1 MARLLVVEDDPD
13 ILALVTAR
21 CRAAGHKVLSAT
33 SGQQALEALG
43 ETPPDVAILDVG
55 LPMMTGFELLTELRK
70 REGMD
75 AVPAI
80 FLSARVQQESIDAG
94 RALGATYL
102 TKPFVATA
110 LIAAVDGAVEL
121 LATSDGW

>member
-13 ILALVTAR
+13 ILSLVTAR
-21 CRAAGHKVLSAT
+21 CRAAGHKVLPAT

-43 ETPPDVAILDVG
+43 DTPPDVAILDVG

-102 TKPFVATA
+102 TKPFVASALLTA
-110 LIAAVDGAVEL
+110 IERALPVADEA
-121 LATSDGW
+121 W

>member
-1 MARLLVVEDDPD
+1 MARLLVVDDDPD
-13 ILALVTAR
+13 ILALVSAR

-33 SGQQALEALG
+33 SGQNALEALG

-75 AVPAI
+75 ALPAI

-94 RALGATYL
+94 LALGATYL
-102 TKPFVATA
+102 TKPFVASALLTA
-110 LIAAVDGAVEL
+110 IERALPAAD
-121 LATSDGW
+121 DGW

>member
-33 SGQQALEALG
+33 SGQQALDALG

-55 LPMMTGFELLTELRK
+55 LPMMTGFELLAELRK

-75 AVPAI
+75 SVPAI

-102 TKPFVATA
+102 TKPFIASALLTAIDQALPVA
-110 LIAAVDGAVEL
+110 DG
-121 LATSDGW
+121 SW

>member
-21 CRAAGHKVLSAT
+21 CRAAGHKVLAAT
-33 SGQQALEALG
+33 TGPEALDALG
-43 ETPPDVAILDVG
+43 ETAPDVAILDVG
-55 LPMMTGFELLTELRK
+55 LPVMTGFELLTELRS
-70 REGMD
+70 RAGMD

-80 FLSARVQQESIDAG
+80 FLSARVQQESIEAG

-102 TKPFVATA
+102 TKPFVASA
-110 LIAAVDGAVEL
+110 LLSAIDKALPAANED
-121 LATSDGW
+121 W

>member
-33 SGQQALEALG
+33 SGPEALDALG
-43 ETPPDVAILDVG
+43 DTAPDVAILDIG
-55 LPMMTGFELLTELRK
+55 LPLMTGFELFAELRK
-70 REGMD
+70 REAMETLP
-75 AVPAI
+75 VI
-80 FLSARVQQESIDAG
+80 FLSARVQQDSIDAG

-102 TKPFVATA
+102 TKPFVASALLTA
-110 LIAAVDGAVEL
+110 IDKALPAAE
-121 LATSDGW
+121 SSW

>member
-43 ETPPDVAILDVG
+43 ETPPDVVILDVG

-80 FLSARVQQESIDAG
+80 FLSARVQQESIEAG
-94 RALGATYL
+94 QALGATYL
-102 TKPFVATA
+102 TKPFVASALLTA
-110 LIAAVDGAVEL
+110 IDKAMPAP
-121 LATSDGW
+121 SDTW